1 MHHTQ
6 GPTSPSMTGPLQQC
20 QELKPPLY
28 GNNWAHET
36 NRQIFKCCYNQLKF
50 FLHLLIIIWGIQCCY
65 PRNLSNFQMMLL
77 KSSLVTNAF
86 IEGKSASCIDL
97 DGA

>member
-6 GPTSPSMTGPLQQC
+6 APTSPSMIGPLQQC
-20 QELKPPLY
+20 QELKPPSY
-28 GNNWAHET
+28 GNNWANDT

-50 FLHLLIIIWGIQCCY
+50 FLHLFIIIWGIRCCY
-65 PRNLSNFQMMLL
+65 PLNVDQH
-77 KSSLVTNAF
+77 SSLATNAF
-86 IEGKSASCIDL
+86 MEGKSASCIDL